1 MDVVVKI
8 EGVQADE
15 LRRIETAVREE
26 LEEQGVQVDRSVTE
40 VEQGALG
47 AMEVLQFFG
56 ENVMLPVLVQ
66 ALYDHIVQRL
76 REPDGAALKVHA
88 IRTDLPDG
96 TRRSE
101 LSLEGEAKEVATVL
115 KELR

>member
-1 MDVVVKI
+1 MDIVVTI
-8 EGVQADE
+8 EGGQPDE
-15 LRRIETAVREE
+15 LRRTETAVREE
-26 LEEQGVQVDRSVTE
+26 LEEQGVQVDRSVAE

-66 ALYDHIVQRL
+66 ALYEHFTQRL
-76 REPDGAALKVHA
+76 RDPDGAALKVHA
-88 IRTDLPDG
+88 VRVDLPDG

-101 LSLEGEAKEVATVL
+101 ITLEGEAKDVATVL
-115 KELR
+115 KDLL

>member
-8 EGVQADE
+8 EGGRADE

-26 LEEQGVQVDRSVTE
+26 LEEQGFQVDRSVTE
-40 VEQGALG
+40 IEQGALG
-47 AMEVLQFFG
+47 AVEVLQFFG

-66 ALYDHIVQRL
+66 ALYDYVVYRL
-76 REPDGAALKVHA
+76 REPDGDTVEVHA

-101 LSLEGEAKEVATVL
+101 LTLVGEAKGVAAVL
-115 KELR
+115 EELR